1 VDAGADRP
9 PARARPGLCGA
20 RCGHQDPPDVV
31 WPPPCAAEIPE
42 LPENPEPPVTAEP
55 ELLAEPDEPVE
66 VPAEEPVCCDAAL
79 PLEPPEPV
87 VLAWD
92 EPGRA
97 YATTPVT
104 ATPAAPTATVAAR
117 SRDRP
122 CRRATAAVTVGR
134 AAPCGACLPRPGP
147 G

>member
-1 VDAGADRP
+1 
-9 PARARPGLCGA
+9 
-20 RCGHQDPPDVV
+20 VV
-31 WPPPCAAEIPE
+31 WPPPCVAEIPE
-42 LPENPEPPVTAEP
+42 LPENPEPPVAAEP

-66 VPAEEPVCCDAAL
+66 VPAEEPVFCDAAAL
-79 PLEPPEPV
+79 PVEPPEPV

-92 EPGRA
+92 EPGSA

-104 ATPAAPTATVAAR
+104 ARPAAPTATVAAR

-122 CRRATAAVTVGR
+122 CRRAAATAATGR
-134 AAPCGACLPRPGP
+134 AASHGAAWPRPGP